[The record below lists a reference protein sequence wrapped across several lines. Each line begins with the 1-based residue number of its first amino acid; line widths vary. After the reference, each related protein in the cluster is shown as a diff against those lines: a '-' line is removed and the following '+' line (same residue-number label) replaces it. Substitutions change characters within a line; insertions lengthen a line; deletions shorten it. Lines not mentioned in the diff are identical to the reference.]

1 MTVQHLRWTH
11 WGAKEATALGQGW
24 YVPDNARSQAD
35 GKVATEKVVAF
46 DLGTCHGKRAYLK
59 YVWYFPAYRKPP
71 SRRHA
76 NNACL

>member
-1 MTVQHLRWTH
+1 VD
-11 WGAKEATALGQGW
+11 ALGREAGDRPGPGL
-24 YVPDNARSQAD
+24 VRPHDARSQAD

-59 YVWYFPAYRKPP
+59 YEWYFPAYRKPP
-71 SRRHA
+71 SRKHA